1 MQWQIVTLP
10 GRRLPDFAAARLVR
24 CSPSACRMR
33 FPLSKESVVV
43 VTGGSSGVGRAI
55 ALEFARKRVRLILAS
70 RDLTVLEDAANECR
84 AHGATVITH
93 ALDMSDV
100 VAVEELGQ
108 GAVGEFGRID
118 VWVNCAA
125 LLLFGRF
132 EELPAADFRRVVEAN
147 LIGYANGCRAAL
159 KQFKAQGERGV
170 LINMGSMLG
179 VVGEPFVSAYVA
191 TKFAIRGLSACLR
204 QECVDMPEIR
214 VCTVLPGALD
224 TPIYRSAGNYFGR
237 TPRAIFPVYSPET
250 AARIVVRLAERPRP
264 EALVGTFAY
273 ALMLAARLAPRVLEG
288 VVGRF
293 AAGLQFKEEDA
304 PPVPGNLFGSI
315 HSGAVSGGWQE
326 YWKRKLRLKVR

>member
-1 MQWQIVTLP
+1 M
-10 GRRLPDFAAARLVR
+10 
-24 CSPSACRMR
+24 
-33 FPLSKESVVV
+33 
-43 VTGGSSGVGRAI
+43 GRAI

-84 AHGATVITH
+84 AQGATVIAH
-93 ALDMSDV
+93 SLDMSDV
-100 VAVEELGQ
+100 VAVEELRRR
-108 GAVGEFGRID
+108 AVGEFGRID

-132 EELPAADFRRVVEAN
+132 EDLPADDFRRVVEAN

-159 KQFKAQGERGV
+159 TQFKAQGGRGV

-179 VVGEPFVSAYVA
+179 IVGEPFASAYVA

-204 QECVDMPEIR
+204 QECVDIPEIR

-273 ALMLAARLAPRVLEG
+273 ALMLAGLAPRVLERMI
-288 VVGRF
+288 GRF

-304 PPVPGNLFGSI
+304 PPVPGNLFESI